1 MYVGIL
7 SLWMPITDACK
18 PPCGCWGLNAGS
30 VEEQTVLLIAES
42 SLQPNLKHFDAAVE
56 ISFCLNL
63 LTRP

>member
-1 MYVGIL
+1 MSDPPELELQTALSGHVGAENQIWV
-7 SLWMPITDACK
+7 LW
-18 PPCGCWGLNAGS
+18 
-30 VEEQTVLLIAES
+30 EEQTVLLIAES